1 MKRIVALASLVL
13 IGACGR
19 DEVVRSSGPAVPPP
33 FQTTDNPNAAL
44 PGPRPVALS
53 APAAPASPGP
63 SVEPGLARTFEQA
76 LTDRLAVPSADCI
89 SGPVGSTPI
98 DPTMKELLAKACSNK
113 RDLQS
118 ERSARVWRAAALAAA
133 PPLRA
138 VPTVA
143 PTVMPSD
150 KQIFQV
156 RFARTAPIAVL
167 EVEREFRVV
176 DAASGEILLSE
187 PIAPRVAVGAPSA
200 NGRLF
205 LYARDGIVWLRSTVT
220 GELLLEI
227 KDAEAPFSVF
237 WMDPDAL
244 FYTTGAQGRV
254 LDLRTNQQFD
264 ILTNG
269 ATQSRSIPVPTKQPG
284 QREHLVLGPTS
295 IQRVVLA
302 ATEDDR
308 NAPKVVREHAIDRR
322 TWSGWDGLS
331 LDGRYFADGAPFL
344 AIFDLEAFQIEQLSF
359 APFAQEAFYPSL
371 EPNEWI
377 VALYPAG
384 RVDERRFYLFNNQQ
398 KTLAVVDAKAL
409 LATHFFIARVFNRL
423 AIVTPNGLQYL
434 DRVPHGEA
442 VPFEVMAARVAAR

>member
-1 MKRIVALASLVL
+1 MKPLLALACLLVVA
-13 IGACGR
+13 ACGR
-19 DEVVRSSGPAVPPP
+19 DEVARPSEPAVSPQ
-33 FQTTDNPNAAL
+33 FQTTDNPAAVL
-44 PGPRPVALS
+44 PGVRPAAVS
-53 APAAPASPGP
+53 APAAPANPGP
-63 SVEPGLARTFEQA
+63 SVELGWARTFEQA
-76 LTDRLAVPSADCI
+76 LTARLAVSAADCT
-89 SGPVGSTPI
+89 SGPVGSPPI
-98 DPTMKELLAKACSNK
+98 DPALKELLAQACSKK

-118 ERSARVWRAAALAAA
+118 ERTARIWRAAALAAA

-167 EVEREFRVV
+167 DVEREFRVV

-187 PIAPRVAVGAPSA
+187 PVAPRVAVGAPSA

-205 LYARDGIVWLRSTVT
+205 LYARDGVVWVRSTVT

-227 KDAEAPFSVF
+227 KGAEEPFSVF

-254 LDLRTNQQFD
+254 LDLGTNHQFD
-264 ILTNG
+264 ILTDG
-269 ATQSRSIPVPTKQPG
+269 ATQSRSVPAPTKRPG
-284 QREHLVLGPTS
+284 QREHLVLGPSS
-295 IQRVVLA
+295 IQQVVLA
-302 ATEDDR
+302 AAEDDR
-308 NAPKVVREHAIDRR
+308 NAPKVVRERAIDRR

-344 AIFDLEAFQIEQLSF
+344 AIFDLEALQIEQLSF
-359 APFAQEAFYPSL
+359 APFAQESFYPSL

-384 RVDERRFYLFNNQQ
+384 RIDERRFYLFNNQQ

-409 LATHFFIARVFNRL
+409 PATHFFIARVFNRL
-423 AIVTPNGLQYL
+423 AFVTPNGLQYL